1 MNRRDMIKKAG
12 TAVAGFSLISLDAL
26 AHSGNNA
33 YASAPSTSASTSAS
47 ASASASSASAASN
60 AASADASASS
70 SSAES
75 SAARGDRKKILV
87 IGAHPD
93 DPETAAGGTMA
104 LFVKAGYE
112 VVSVYMTKGERG
124 IAGKTFQEAVDIRVP
139 EAKAACKILGVRP
152 VFMSQIDGDAQ
163 INPERYVEMRE
174 LIAAEKPD
182 MVFTHWPIDGHPDHR
197 VCSLLVY
204 DAWRRLGYSFE
215 LYYFE
220 VMSGTQ
226 TQLFHPTDWVNITDV
241 ATIKEQA
248 CFCHVSQNIKPLYDE
263 WHIPMEK
270 FRGLELRCPRAE
282 AFIHLRRDSND
293 IFQ

>member
-1 MNRRDMIKKAG
+1 MIKKAG
-12 TAVAGFSLISLDAL
+12 TAVAGFSLISLNAMANNSSGATNPLFASETTDATAATL
-26 AHSGNNA
+26 TATTSVEN
-33 YASAPSTSASTSAS
+33 SAAEPAQNTSAATASTQNNPAS
-47 ASASASSASAASN
+47 L
-60 AASADASASS
+60 
-70 SSAES
+70 
-75 SAARGDRKKILV
+75 GDRKKILV

-104 LFVKAGYE
+104 LFAKAGHE

-124 IAGKTFQEAVDIRVP
+124 ITGKSLQEAADIRVP
-139 EAKAACKILGVRP
+139 EAKAACKILGARP
-152 VFMSQIDGDAQ
+152 VFMTQIDGDAQ

-248 CFCHVSQNIKPLYDE
+248 CFCHVSQNMKPLYDE

-282 AFIHLRRDSND
+282 AFIHLRRDTND
-293 IFQ
+293 IF

>member
-12 TAVAGFSLISLDAL
+12 TAVAGFSLIGLDAL
-26 AHSGNNA
+26 GKEANA
-33 YASAPSTSASTSAS
+33 SRTAGAAG
-47 ASASASSASAASN
+47 SAAATVDGSEDGSE
-60 AASADASASS
+60 AGSAVGA
-70 SSAES
+70 
-75 SAARGDRKKILV
+75 RKKVLV

-93 DPETAAGGTMA
+93 DPETAAGGTMVLLA
-104 LFVKAGYE
+104 QAGYE

-124 IAGKTFQEAVDIRVP
+124 IPGKSFQEAVDIRVP
-139 EAKAACKILGVRP
+139 EAINACKILGARP

-226 TQLFHPTDWVNITDV
+226 TQLFHPTDWVNISSV
-241 ATIKEQA
+241 ATVKEQA
-248 CFCHVSQNIKPLYDE
+248 CFCHESQNIKPLYEE

-282 AFIHLRRDSND
+282 AFIHLRRDTND
-293 IFQ
+293 IL